1 MINNK
6 QHNINKNGH
15 RIFFILILCLF
26 GFCLV
31 QAMQAPRKKHKK
43 RPKGERVYLL
53 HADELRYDMF
63 GRNPDAQIVK
73 GKVSFMHQGGHL
85 TCDSAYF
92 YQGTNSVKAFGHVH
106 YRQGDTLSL
115 TCERAEYDGM
125 MQMMHARRNVVL
137 HHRRQTLK
145 TDSLDFDRL
154 YNMANFFD
162 GGTLI
167 DGKDR
172 LVSDWGEYHTET
184 REAKFVFN
192 VKLRSGKDVVTTDT
206 LYYDVPTSTAHMV
219 GPSKIVSGSSV
230 VHTADGY
237 YDTKTDKAKLFGRST
252 LVDKDKSITGDSLY
266 YVKNGE
272 STGYGNVVYVDKK
285 NKNSLTCNYLRY
297 NEKTGMGFATK
308 RPVAIDYSQKDT
320 LWMHSD
326 TMRIY
331 TFNINTDSVYRKVH
345 AYPHVRAFRNDMQ
358 AICDSL
364 VFNSKDSCMTM
375 YKDPVI
381 WNANRQMLGEEIR
394 AYMADSTIRFAHVI
408 GQALSI
414 EQMPDSVHYNQITSS
429 EMKSYFE
436 KGEMKMTEAIGNV
449 QTVYYMT
456 NDKDSSLVGLNYLET
471 DTMRMYLGAARKLDK
486 IWTNKFTST
495 MYPIT
500 QVPPAK
506 YKLPN
511 FAWFEDLR
519 PKDKNDIFVWRG
531 KSSGTELK
539 SIKRHEAPLQSL
551 KKESLKKDK
560 EKDEAET
567 ASGKTDKE
575 ASKTAP
581 KKTDKEASK
590 TAPKKTVRAASR
602 KISKVAPKVTKKNKR
617 K

>member
-43 RPKGERVYLL
+43 RPEGERVYLL

-519 PKDKNDIFVWRG
+519 PTDKNDIFVWRG

-551 KKESLKKDK
+551 KKEPLKEDK
-560 EKDEAET
+560 EKAEAET

-575 ASKTAP
+575 ASKSAV
-581 KKTDKEASK
+581 K
-590 TAPKKTVRAASR
+590 TAPKKVVRTASR

>member
-15 RIFFILILCLF
+15 RIFFLLILCLF

-43 RPKGERVYLL
+43 RPEGERVYLL

-73 GKVSFMHQGGHL
+73 GKVSFMHQGVHL

-551 KKESLKKDK
+551 KKEPLKEDK
-560 EKDEAET
+560 EKAEAET
-567 ASGKTDKE
+567 ASGKTD
-575 ASKTAP
+575 
-581 KKTDKEASK
+581 
-590 TAPKKTVRAASR
+590 
-602 KISKVAPKVTKKNKR
+602 KVAPKVTKKNKR

>member
-43 RPKGERVYLL
+43 RPEGERVYLL

-331 TFNINTDSVYRKVH
+331 TYHINTDSVYRKVH

-519 PKDKNDIFVWRG
+519 PTDKNDIFVWRG

-539 SIKRHEAPLQSL
+539 SFKHHEAPLQSL
-551 KKESLKKDK
+551 KKEPLKEDK
-560 EKDEAET
+560 EKAEAET

-575 ASKTAP
+575 ASKS
-581 KKTDKEASK
+581 ASK

-602 KISKVAPKVTKKNKR
+602 KTSKVAPKVTKKNKR

>member
-43 RPKGERVYLL
+43 RPEGERVYLL

-63 GRNPDAQIVK
+63 GRTPDAQIVK

-237 YDTKTDKAKLFGRST
+237 YDTRTDKAKLFGRST

-519 PKDKNDIFVWRG
+519 PTDKNDIFVWRG

-551 KKESLKKDK
+551 KKEPLKEDK
-560 EKDEAET
+560 EKAEAET
-567 ASGKTDKE
+567 VSGKTDKE
-575 ASKTAP
+575 ASKS
-581 KKTDKEASK
+581 ASK
-590 TAPKKTVRAASR
+590 TTPKKAVRTASR
-602 KISKVAPKVTKKNKR
+602 KTSKVAPKVTKKNKR

>member
-43 RPKGERVYLL
+43 RPEGERVYLL

-230 VHTADGY
+230 VNTADGY

-266 YVKNGE
+266 YVKDGE

-519 PKDKNDIFVWRG
+519 PTDKNDIFVWRG

-551 KKESLKKDK
+551 KKEPLKEDK
-560 EKDEAET
+560 EKAEAET

-575 ASKTAP
+575 ASKS
-581 KKTDKEASK
+581 ASK
-590 TAPKKTVRAASR
+590 TAPKKTVRAASG

>member
-1 MINNK
+1 
-6 QHNINKNGH
+6 
-15 RIFFILILCLF
+15 
-26 GFCLV
+26 
-31 QAMQAPRKKHKK
+31 MQAPRKKHKK
-43 RPKGERVYLL
+43 RPEGERVYLL

-266 YVKNGE
+266 YAKNGE

-500 QVPPAK
+500 QIPPAK

-519 PKDKNDIFVWRG
+519 PTDKNDIFVWRG

-551 KKESLKKDK
+551 KKEPLKEDK
-560 EKDEAET
+560 EKAEAET

-575 ASKTAP
+575 ASKSA
-581 KKTDKEASK
+581 AK
-590 TAPKKTVRAASR
+590 TAPKKEVRAASR
-602 KISKVAPKVTKKNKR
+602 KNSKVAPKVTKKNKR

>member
-1 MINNK
+1 MISNK

-43 RPKGERVYLL
+43 RPEGERVYLL

-285 NKNSLTCNYLRY
+285 NKNTLTCNYLRY

-519 PKDKNDIFVWRG
+519 PTDKNDIFVWRG

-551 KKESLKKDK
+551 KKEPLKEDK
-560 EKDEAET
+560 EKAEAET

-575 ASKTAP
+575 ASKS
-581 KKTDKEASK
+581 ASK

-602 KISKVAPKVTKKNKR
+602 KTSKVAPKVTKKNKR

>member
-43 RPKGERVYLL
+43 RPEGERVYLL

-206 LYYDVPTSTAHMV
+206 LFYDVPTSTAHMV

-237 YDTKTDKAKLFGRST
+237 YDTRTDKAKLFGRST

-519 PKDKNDIFVWRG
+519 PTDKNNIFVWRG

-539 SIKRHEAPLQSL
+539 SFKRHEAPLQSL
-551 KKESLKKDK
+551 KKEPLKEDK
-560 EKDEAET
+560 EKAEAET

-575 ASKTAP
+575 ASKS
-581 KKTDKEASK
+581 ASK

>member
-43 RPKGERVYLL
+43 RPEGERVYLL

-184 REAKFVFN
+184 RKAKFVFN

-230 VHTADGY
+230 VNTADGY

-266 YVKNGE
+266 YVKDGE

-551 KKESLKKDK
+551 KKEPLKEDR
-560 EKDEAET
+560 EKAEAET

-575 ASKTAP
+575 ASKSAV
-581 KKTDKEASK
+581 K
-590 TAPKKTVRAASR
+590 TAPKKAVRAASR
-602 KISKVAPKVTKKNKR
+602 KNSKVAPKVTKKNKR

>member
-43 RPKGERVYLL
+43 RPEGERVYLL

-230 VHTADGY
+230 VNTADGY

-266 YVKNGE
+266 YVKDGE

-408 GQALSI
+408 GQALSV

-519 PKDKNDIFVWRG
+519 PTDKNDIFVWRG

-551 KKESLKKDK
+551 KKEPLKEDE
-560 EKDEAET
+560 EKAEA

-575 ASKTAP
+575 ASKS
-581 KKTDKEASK
+581 ASK
-590 TAPKKTVRAASR
+590 TAPKKAVRAASR
-602 KISKVAPKVTKKNKR
+602 KTSKVAPRVTKKNKR

>member
-43 RPKGERVYLL
+43 RPEGERVYLL

-219 GPSKIVSGSSV
+219 GPSRIVSGSSV

-551 KKESLKKDK
+551 KKEPLKEDE
-560 EKDEAET
+560 EKAEAET

-575 ASKTAP
+575 ASKS
-581 KKTDKEASK
+581 ASK
-590 TAPKKTVRAASR
+590 TAPKKAVRAASR
-602 KISKVAPKVTKKNKR
+602 KTSKVAPKVTKKNKR

>member
-43 RPKGERVYLL
+43 RPEGERVYLL

-285 NKNSLTCNYLRY
+285 NKNSLTCNHLRY

-375 YKDPVI
+375 YKDPII

-436 KGEMKMTEAIGNV
+436 KGKMKMTEAIGNV

-519 PKDKNDIFVWRG
+519 PTDKNDIFVWRG

-551 KKESLKKDK
+551 KKESLKEDK
-560 EKDEAET
+560 EKAEAET

-575 ASKTAP
+575 ASKS
-581 KKTDKEASK
+581 ASK
-590 TAPKKTVRAASR
+590 TAPKKAVRAASR
-602 KISKVAPKVTKKNKR
+602 TNSKVAPKVTKKNKR

>member
-272 STGYGNVVYVDKK
+272 STGYGNVVYVDKN

-560 EKDEAET
+560 EKAEAET
-567 ASGKTDKE
+567 ASG
-575 ASKTAP
+575 
-581 KKTDKEASK
+581 KTDKEASK

>member
-6 QHNINKNGH
+6 QYNINKNGH

-43 RPKGERVYLL
+43 RPEGERVYLL

-519 PKDKNDIFVWRG
+519 PTDKNDIFVWRG

-551 KKESLKKDK
+551 KKESLKEDK
-560 EKDEAET
+560 EKAEAET

-575 ASKTAP
+575 ASKSA
-581 KKTDKEASK
+581 AK
-590 TAPKKTVRAASR
+590 TAPKKAVRAASW
-602 KISKVAPKVTKKNKR
+602 KNSKVAPEVTKKNKR

>member
-1 MINNK
+1 M
-6 QHNINKNGH
+6 
-15 RIFFILILCLF
+15 
-26 GFCLV
+26 
-31 QAMQAPRKKHKK
+31 
-43 RPKGERVYLL
+43 
-53 HADELRYDMF
+53 
-63 GRNPDAQIVK
+63 
-73 GKVSFMHQGGHL
+73 
-85 TCDSAYF
+85 
-92 YQGTNSVKAFGHVH
+92 KAFGHVH

-560 EKDEAET
+560 EKAEAET
-567 ASGKTDKE
+567 ASG
-575 ASKTAP
+575 
-581 KKTDKEASK
+581 KTDKEASK

>member
-43 RPKGERVYLL
+43 RPEGERVYLL

-219 GPSKIVSGSSV
+219 GPSRIVSGSSV
-230 VHTADGY
+230 VNTADGY

-266 YVKNGE
+266 YIKDGE

-381 WNANRQMLGEEIR
+381 WNANRQMLGEEIK

-519 PKDKNDIFVWRG
+519 PTDKNDIFVWRG

-551 KKESLKKDK
+551 KKEPLKEDK
-560 EKDEAET
+560 EKAEAET

-575 ASKTAP
+575 ASKS
-581 KKTDKEASK
+581 ASK
-590 TAPKKTVRAASR
+590 TAPKKTVRAASG
-602 KISKVAPKVTKKNKR
+602 KTSKVAPKVTKKNKR

>member
-43 RPKGERVYLL
+43 RPEGERVYLL

-285 NKNSLTCNYLRY
+285 NKNTLTCNYLRY

-519 PKDKNDIFVWRG
+519 PTDKNDIFVWRG

-551 KKESLKKDK
+551 KKESLKEDK
-560 EKDEAET
+560 GKAEAET

-575 ASKTAP
+575 ASKS
-581 KKTDKEASK
+581 ASK

-602 KISKVAPKVTKKNKR
+602 KTSKVAPKVTKKNKR

>member
-43 RPKGERVYLL
+43 RPEGERVYLL

-285 NKNSLTCNYLRY
+285 NKNTLTCNYLRY

-519 PKDKNDIFVWRG
+519 PMDKNDIFVWRG

-539 SIKRHEAPLQSL
+539 SFKRHEAPLQSL
-551 KKESLKKDK
+551 KKEPLKEDE
-560 EKDEAET
+560 EKAEAET

-575 ASKTAP
+575 ASKS
-581 KKTDKEASK
+581 ASK
-590 TAPKKTVRAASR
+590 TAPKKAVRAASR
-602 KISKVAPKVTKKNKR
+602 KTSKVAPKVTKKNKR

>member
-43 RPKGERVYLL
+43 RPEGERVYLL

-63 GRNPDAQIVK
+63 GRTPDAQIVK

-331 TFNINTDSVYRKVH
+331 TYHINTDSVYRKVH

-519 PKDKNDIFVWRG
+519 PTDKNDIFVWRG

-551 KKESLKKDK
+551 KKEPLKEDK
-560 EKDEAET
+560 EKAEAET

-575 ASKTAP
+575 ASKS
-581 KKTDKEASK
+581 ASK

>member
-43 RPKGERVYLL
+43 RPEGERVYLL

-219 GPSKIVSGSSV
+219 GPSKIISGSSV
-230 VHTADGY
+230 VNTADGY
-237 YDTKTDKAKLFGRST
+237 YDTRTDKAKLFGRST

-519 PKDKNDIFVWRG
+519 PTDKNDIFVWRG

-551 KKESLKKDK
+551 KKEPLKEDK
-560 EKDEAET
+560 EKAEAET

-575 ASKTAP
+575 ASKS
-581 KKTDKEASK
+581 ASK
-590 TAPKKTVRAASR
+590 TAPKKAVRAASR
-602 KISKVAPKVTKKNKR
+602 KTSKVAPKVTKKNKR

>member
-43 RPKGERVYLL
+43 RPEGERVYLL

-63 GRNPDAQIVK
+63 GRTPDAQIVK

-285 NKNSLTCNYLRY
+285 NKNTLTCNYLRY

-519 PKDKNDIFVWRG
+519 PTDKNDIFVWRG

-551 KKESLKKDK
+551 KKESLKEDK
-560 EKDEAET
+560 EKAEAET

-575 ASKTAP
+575 ASKS
-581 KKTDKEASK
+581 ASK
-590 TAPKKTVRAASR
+590 TAPKKAVRAASR
-602 KISKVAPKVTKKNKR
+602 KTSKVAPKVTKKNKR

>member
-43 RPKGERVYLL
+43 RPEGERVYLL

-63 GRNPDAQIVK
+63 GRTPDAQIVK

-237 YDTKTDKAKLFGRST
+237 YDTRTDKAKLFGRST

-519 PKDKNDIFVWRG
+519 PTDKNDIFVWRG

-551 KKESLKKDK
+551 KKEPLKEDK
-560 EKDEAET
+560 EKAEAET

-581 KKTDKEASK
+581 KKT
-590 TAPKKTVRAASR
+590 VRAASR
-602 KISKVAPKVTKKNKR
+602 KTSKVAPKVTKKNKR

>member
-43 RPKGERVYLL
+43 RPEGERVYLL

-184 REAKFVFN
+184 RVAKFVFN

-519 PKDKNDIFVWRG
+519 PTDKNDIFVWRG

-551 KKESLKKDK
+551 KKEPLKEDK
-560 EKDEAET
+560 EKAEAET

-575 ASKTAP
+575 ASKS
-581 KKTDKEASK
+581 ASK

-602 KISKVAPKVTKKNKR
+602 KTSKVAPKVTKKNKR